1 MGKRGTLITHLWV
14 LSLLALPL
22 SNLPNRILL
31 GLMLIWF
38 LVKHRIDSFK
48 VSSFS
53 FFAGLSLVLLI
64 MSSLS
69 NKVLSKELLLGLSIP
84 AQGFF
89 LLISRPS
96 PEQFKKGFHM
106 AAVTVVALLLLA
118 QIVGIVQI
126 GFISYFEQDQWW
138 NLWHYKS
145 LTQSLS
151 LHPTY
156 LSLFLLVGMVL
167 LLFEQET
174 SLLKNSWNY
183 RGLTLFAIYL
193 IALWLISSKIALV
206 SLWLILII
214 FWFHAAASYTH
225 RQSFVL
231 GLLLILAFTL
241 PLTSPSIR
249 HRLTTELNTAM
260 QALPAKIPNRI
271 TERRALWKSSF
282 IEMDRYPIAGTS
294 FRGIKS
300 RDAIYPKAK
309 FFYNPLEKPMNAHNN
324 FIEFGLRYG
333 ILFGALL
340 LLTSIFGLYKAFRI
354 GSLEM
359 LSLGMV
365 LITVSMTESFLVR
378 EQGLSLAAL
387 MLLFYGF
394 VRK

>member
-1 MGKRGTLITHLWV
+1 MEKRGVLITYLWV

-31 GLMLIWF
+31 GFMLIWF
-38 LVKHRIDSFK
+38 LAKNRTSSFQ
-48 VSSFS
+48 VSSFN
-53 FFAGLSLVLLI
+53 FFIALSLILLI
-64 MSSLS
+64 LS
-69 NKVLSKELLLGLSIP
+69 ALTNKVLSKELLLCLSIP

-89 LLISRPS
+89 LFIARPT
-96 PEQFKKGFHM
+96 PQHFKKGFHG
-106 AAVTVVALLLLA
+106 AVITVVALLISIKLA
-118 QIVGIVQI
+118 GVIQS
-126 GFISYFEQDQWW
+126 GFYSYFEQDQWW

-156 LSLFLLVGMVL
+156 LSLFLLVGMVM
-167 LLFEQET
+167 LLFEQRT
-174 SLLKNSWNY
+174 LAPKNGFNY
-183 RGLTLFAIYL
+183 GSLTLLGIYL
-193 IALWLISSKIALV
+193 IALWLVSSKIALV
-206 SLWLILII
+206 ALGLILPL
-214 FWFHAAASYTH
+214 FWVHKAASYSK
-225 RQSFVL
+225 RQSFIL
-231 GLLLILAFTL
+231 GLLLVIAFTL

-249 HRLTTELNTAM
+249 YRLTHEINTAM
-260 QALPAKIPNRI
+260 QTLPAKVPNRI

-282 IEMDRYPIAGTS
+282 IEMDLHPIAGTS

-300 RDAIYPKAK
+300 RDAIYPRAK

-354 GSLEM
+354 GSLEV
-359 LSLGMV
+359 LSLGII

-378 EQGLSLAAL
+378 EQGLSLTSL
-387 MLLFYGF
+387 MLLFYGYF
-394 VRK
+394 RK